1 MVPLENVLAADDYL
15 QNNNTKSNNHCFSL
29 AVRDKDCFAKYL
41 KAEDAE
47 CGWPRIFYI
56 NYSDRNDNVYDRYLE
71 SSTK

>member
-1 MVPLENVLAADDYL
+1 MFLLLTTTSKIITRNPIAIVLVL
-15 QNNNTKSNNHCFSL
+15 LSEIKI
-29 AVRDKDCFAKYL
+29 CFAKYL
-41 KAEDAE
+41 KVEDAE